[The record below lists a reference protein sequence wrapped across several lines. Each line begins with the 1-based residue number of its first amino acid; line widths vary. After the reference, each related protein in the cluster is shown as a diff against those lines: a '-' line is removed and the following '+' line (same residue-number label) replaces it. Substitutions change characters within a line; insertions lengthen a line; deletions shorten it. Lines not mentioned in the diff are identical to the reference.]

1 MSTVMKIP
9 KFDLTGQPNDLPN
22 WYKRLGW
29 NPDTHMI
36 DPTKIKVSVNTNK
49 RLMGLYANQFS
60 SETRINAMFVWMNY
74 GPSVKD
80 MPDDEVILEDGWITE
95 SE

>member
-1 MSTVMKIP
+1 
-9 KFDLTGQPNDLPN
+9 
-22 WYKRLGW
+22 
-29 NPDTHMI
+29 
-36 DPTKIKVSVNTNK
+36 
-49 RLMGLYANQFS
+49 
-60 SETRINAMFVWMNY
+60 MFAWMNY